1 MSARAAWGSHL
12 PCHFSTSSRLHP
24 AAFRSLKPFRLDLTL
39 TRSRLRISCCGVP
52 TIGRS
57 DGGPESF
64 GSGEDEPAMG
74 GEERIVGSADEGRI
88 SLRGNLQGDIWQ
100 QVKDIA
106 LFAGPA
112 AGLWICSPMMSL
124 IDTAV
129 VGQSSA
135 VELAALGP
143 GTVACDYMSFVFMFL
158 SIATSNLVATSLARK
173 DREEAQEHISM
184 LLFVALVCGFG
195 MFFIMK
201 LFGNQI
207 LSAFIGPKNLHIVPA
222 ASSYIQIRGLAWP
235 AVLVGMVA
243 QSASLAMK
251 DSFGPLKVLIIASL
265 VNGFGDIILC
275 NFWHYGIAGAA
286 WATMVSQFIGA
297 ILMIDSLNKSGFSA
311 FQLSIPSPSE
321 LLQIVELA
329 APVFIT
335 MFSKVAFY
343 SFLTYFATSM
353 GTITLAAHQVMI
365 GVYSMCGVWG
375 EPLSQTAQSFM
386 PELIYGVKR
395 NLEKARML
403 LQSLVIIGIIAGCI
417 LATIGTVVPW
427 LFPYV
432 FTSDLGV
439 INEMRTVLFPFS
451 VAIMITPPT
460 LSLEGTLLAGRDL
473 GFFSLS
479 MISCFSLGV
488 LLLLIANK
496 GFGLPGCWWALSV
509 FQWVR
514 FLAALRR
521 LTSPQSML
529 LSAELIKENL
539 GEIRAT

>member
-1 MSARAAWGSHL
+1 MAARATWGSHP
-12 PCHFSTSSRLHP
+12 PCLFLTSSRWHP
-24 AAFRSLKPFRLDLTL
+24 AAFRSLKPFPLDSPL
-39 TRSRLRISCCGVP
+39 TRSRRRIRCCASP
-52 TIGRS
+52 TIGPFD
-57 DGGPESF
+57 DGPKSI
-64 GSGEDEPAMG
+64 GSGEDGPVLAR
-74 GEERIVGSADEGRI
+74 EEQIVGSAEGGHI
-88 SLRGNLQGDIWQ
+88 SLGGNLQGGIWQ

-106 LFAGPA
+106 MFAAPA
-112 AGLWICSPMMSL
+112 TGLWLCSPMMSL

-143 GTVACDYMSFVFMFL
+143 GTVVCDYMSFVFMFL

-184 LLFVALVCGFG
+184 LLFIALVCGFG
-195 MFFIMK
+195 MLFVMK

-207 LSAFIGPKNLHIVPA
+207 LSAFIGPKNVHIVPA

-275 NFWHYGIAGAA
+275 SFWHYGIAGAA

-297 ILMIDSLNKSGFSA
+297 VLMIDSLNKSGFSA
-311 FQLSIPSPSE
+311 FRLSIPSPSE

-386 PELIYGVKR
+386 PELIYGAKR

-403 LQSLVIIGIIAGCI
+403 LQSLVTIGIIAGCI

-427 LFPYV
+427 LFPYI

-439 INEMRTVLFPFS
+439 SSEMRTVLLPYS
-451 VAIMITPPT
+451 VAILITPPT

-473 GFFSLS
+473 AFLSLS
-479 MISCFSLGV
+479 MISCFCLGV
-488 LLLLIANK
+488 LLLLTVNK

-514 FLAALRR
+514 FLAAFRR

-529 LSAELIKENL
+529 FSAELINKNL
-539 GEIRAT
+539 GELKAT